1 MEFKLPTETIELP
14 SKGLIYP
21 EGNPLSSGTIEMK
34 YMTAK
39 EEDILTNQAYIQN
52 GTVIDR
58 LLKSLVV
65 SPINFDDLII
75 GDKNAIMIAARILG
89 YGKDYKFIYQGKPY
103 TVDLSEIEPK
113 PLDENQFTRGINSFP
128 FTLPTTGANIEFKI
142 LTHADEK
149 KITQELQALKKLNA
163 EASPESSTRLKHMI
177 VSVDGNTDQKSIREF
192 VDNYML
198 AKDARAFREYVKE
211 FQPDVDL
218 TFFPER
224 SESRVDIPIGLSF
237 FWPDAG

>member
-21 EGNPLSSGTIEMK
+21 EGNPLASGEIEMK

-58 LLKSLVV
+58 LLRSLVI
-65 SPINFDDLII
+65 SKINFDDLII
-75 GDKNAIMIAARILG
+75 GDKNAIMIAARVLG
-89 YGKDYKFIYQGKPY
+89 YGKDYTFTYQGKPY

-113 PLDENQFTRGINSFP
+113 PLDENQFTRGVNSFP

-149 KITQELQALKKLNA
+149 KITQELQALKKLNS
-163 EASPESSTRLKHMI
+163 ESSPESSTRLKHMI

-237 FWPDAG
+237 FWPDA

>member
-1 MEFKLPTETIELP
+1 MEFKLPTETIDLP

-21 EGNPLSSGTIEMK
+21 EGNPLSTGTIEMK
-34 YMTAK
+34 YMTAR

-65 SPINFDDLII
+65 SKINFDDLII
-75 GDKNAIMIAARILG
+75 GDKNAIMIAARVLG
-89 YGKDYKFIYQGKPY
+89 YGKDYTFNYQGKPY

>member
-21 EGNPLSSGTIEMK
+21 EGNPLASGEIEMK

-58 LLKSLVV
+58 LLRSLVI
-65 SPINFDDLII
+65 SKINFDDLII
-75 GDKNAIMIAARILG
+75 GDKNAIMIAARVLG
-89 YGKDYKFIYQGKPY
+89 YGKDYTFTYQGKPY

-113 PLDENQFTRGINSFP
+113 PLDENQFTRGVNSFP

-149 KITQELQALKKLNA
+149 KITQELQALKKLNS
-163 EASPESSTRLKHMI
+163 ESSPESSTRLKHMI

-237 FWPDAG
+237 FWPEL

>member
-1 MEFKLPTETIELP
+1 MEFKLPTETIDLP

-21 EGNPLSSGTIEMK
+21 EGNPLSTGTIEMK
-34 YMTAK
+34 YMTAR

-65 SPINFDDLII
+65 SKINFDDLII
-75 GDKNAIMIAARILG
+75 GDKNAIMIAARVLG
-89 YGKDYKFIYQGKPY
+89 YGKDYTFNYQGKSY

-113 PLDENQFTRGINSFP
+113 PLDENQFTRGVNSFP

-237 FWPDAG
+237 FWPDA

>member
-1 MEFKLPTETIELP
+1 
-14 SKGLIYP
+14 
-21 EGNPLSSGTIEMK
+21 
-34 YMTAK
+34 
-39 EEDILTNQAYIQN
+39 
-52 GTVIDR
+52 
-58 LLKSLVV
+58 
-65 SPINFDDLII
+65 
-75 GDKNAIMIAARILG
+75 LG
-89 YGKDYKFIYQGKPY
+89 YGKDYTFTYQGKPY

-113 PLDENQFTRGINSFP
+113 PLDENQFTRGVNSFP

-149 KITQELQALKKLNA
+149 KITQELQAHKKLNS
-163 EASPESSTRLKHMI
+163 ESSPESSTRLKHMI

-237 FWPDAG
+237 FWPDA

>member
-75 GDKNAIMIAARILG
+75 GDKNAIMIAARVLG
-89 YGKDYKFIYQGKPY
+89 YGKDYTFNYQGKPY

-237 FWPDAG
+237 FWPDA

>member
-1 MEFKLPTETIELP
+1 MEFKLPTETIDLP

-21 EGNPLSSGTIEMK
+21 EGNPLSTGTIEMK
-34 YMTAK
+34 YMTAR

-65 SPINFDDLII
+65 SKINFDDLII
-75 GDKNAIMIAARILG
+75 GDKNAIMIAARVLG
-89 YGKDYKFIYQGKPY
+89 YGKDYTFNYQGKPY

-198 AKDARAFREYVKE
+198 AKDARAFRGYVKE

>member
-1 MEFKLPTETIELP
+1 MEFKLPTETIDLP

-21 EGNPLSSGTIEMK
+21 EGNPLSTGTIEMK
-34 YMTAK
+34 YMTAR

-65 SPINFDDLII
+65 SKINFDDLII
-75 GDKNAIMIAARILG
+75 GDKNAIMIAARVLG
-89 YGKDYKFIYQGKPY
+89 YGKDYTFNYQGKPY

-237 FWPDAG
+237 FWPDA